1 VNGTDPTVLVTPAA
15 MLDRSRADARAG
27 RRVALV
33 PTMGALHE
41 GHRALIRSA
50 HDRADVVVVSLFV
63 NPMQFGDPDDFTRYP
78 RPEDDDLRVCAA
90 EGVHVVYAPTPA
102 AMYPPGFDT
111 RVVPG
116 HLAAGMEGA
125 SRAGH
130 FEGVATVVTK
140 LFAAVRPDVA
150 VFGEKDFQQLAIVRR
165 MTADLDLGVEILGH
179 PTVREPDGLALSS
192 RNRRL
197 SPEERRAA
205 TCLPRAIRAGIAAAT
220 GGSPADVLAAARG
233 VVEAEPLAR
242 LDYVSVFHA
251 WSLEPVDHF
260 PEEERRPGSYR
271 IAIAAT
277 VGPVRLIDNADLFD

>member
-1 VNGTDPTVLVTPAA
+1 
-15 MLDRSRADARAG
+15 
-27 RRVALV
+27 
-33 PTMGALHE
+33 
-41 GHRALIRSA
+41 
-50 HDRADVVVVSLFV
+50 
-63 NPMQFGDPDDFTRYP
+63 
-78 RPEDDDLRVCAA
+78 
-90 EGVHVVYAPTPA
+90 
-102 AMYPPGFDT
+102 
-111 RVVPG
+111 
-116 HLAAGMEGA
+116 
-125 SRAGH
+125 
-130 FEGVATVVTK
+130 
-140 LFAAVRPDVA
+140 
-150 VFGEKDFQQLAIVRR
+150 